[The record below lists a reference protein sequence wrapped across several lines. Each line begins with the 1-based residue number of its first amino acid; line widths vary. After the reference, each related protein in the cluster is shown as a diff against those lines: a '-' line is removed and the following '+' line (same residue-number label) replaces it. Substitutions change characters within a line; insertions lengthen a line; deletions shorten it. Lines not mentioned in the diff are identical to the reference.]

1 MFLFSFGRC
10 IFKIGLRWVTK
21 TYKQTLE
28 LFNRD
33 NYVRQAARQ
42 MGDTKLLAKFSEG
55 DIIAREGWYQDK
67 IQE

>member
-1 MFLFSFGRC
+1 M
-10 IFKIGLRWVTK
+10 TK